1 MSRHFS
7 LMQTFSALLVVFLTT
22 SCGNYAVRRGMP
34 VVRENLAEQAR
45 QNLGYDARRSYD
57 ALYLESVR
65 QRERGRFDAQY
76 DLLTAA
82 LEINPQ
88 ASEALFDLARLEL
101 SFGGYSDSAH
111 VRRGDSL
118 LQRAVA
124 LEPGNRYYKE
134 MLGELMAERGD
145 LVRAI
150 DIYESLV
157 RDYGGTE
164 PLLTLVG
171 LYEERTDYDGA
182 IRALDRLQ
190 TLEGRTEAYSLEK
203 FKIYIQKGDTEHAY
217 AEIEALCAEFPLD
230 LRYRV
235 LLGDLYREYGQR
247 EMALAI
253 YRDVLTMEPE
263 NSLAQQSLLSY
274 YRETG
279 ADSLY
284 RATVDDVILN
294 PATQHAA
301 RINTMYTYITES
313 SQHFP
318 EDSTHIRQLFRT
330 TLQMPQ
336 EDRGLAE
343 LRVGYSKLLSEPE
356 DSLSAALK
364 RVLEI
369 EPDYGRAR
377 LELLQILGRHND
389 DSAAI
394 ALCREGQLYEPT
406 QVVFYYYE
414 GISHYRLDDK
424 KSALD
429 ALQRGVPHI
438 TSETYPELASDLFCT
453 MGDLLHDLNRN
464 AEAYAAYDSS
474 LVYNPEN
481 ILCLN
486 NYAYFLS
493 LDARDLDKAADMAR
507 RAVQTEPQ
515 NSTYLDTYAW
525 VLFVQRHYEQA
536 KIYIDETLKYISPED
551 NNAGLYEHAG
561 DIYYKCGERAQALEY
576 WKQALELTTDAKR
589 KAVLKKKIRYKKYYA
604 G

>member
-7 LMQTFSALLVVFLTT
+7 LLQAFTALVAVFLAT
-22 SCGNYAVRRGMP
+22 SCGNYAARREMP
-34 VVRENLAEQAR
+34 VVSENPAAQAR
-45 QNLGYDARRSYD
+45 QKLGYDARRTYD

-65 QRERGRFDAQY
+65 QRERGRYDAQY

-101 SFGGYSDSAH
+101 SFGGYSDSVH

-118 LQRAVA
+118 LQQAVA
-124 LEPGNRYYKE
+124 LEPSNRYYKE

-145 LVRAI
+145 FRQAI
-150 DIYESLV
+150 AIYESLV

-164 PLLTLVG
+164 SLVTLVG
-171 LYEERTDYDGA
+171 LYEESTDYDGA
-182 IRALDRLQ
+182 IRALNRLQ

-235 LLGDLYREYGQR
+235 LLGDLYREYGHR

-279 ADSLY
+279 EDSLY
-284 RATVDDVILN
+284 RATVDDVVLN
-294 PATQHAA
+294 PHTQHSA
-301 RINTMYTYITES
+301 RIGTMYTYITES
-313 SQHFP
+313 SQKYP
-318 EDSTHIRQLFRT
+318 EDSTHIRRLFRKA
-330 TLQMPQ
+330 LEMPQ
-336 EDRGLAE
+336 EDKGLAE
-343 LRVGYSKLLSEPE
+343 LRVGYSKLVGEPE
-356 DSLSAALK
+356 DSFSAALK

-369 EPDYGRAR
+369 EPDYGHAR
-377 LELLQILGRHND
+377 LELLQILGRQSD

-394 ALCREGQLYEPT
+394 ELCREGQLYEPT
-406 QVVFYYYE
+406 QAVYYYYE
-414 GISHYRLDDK
+414 GIFHYRLDDK
-424 KSALD
+424 ESALN

-438 TSETYPELASDLFCT
+438 TSETYPELASDLYST
-453 MGDLLHDLNRN
+453 MGDLLHDFGRN
-464 AEAYAAYDSS
+464 PEAYAAYDSS
-474 LVYNPEN
+474 LVYNPDN

-493 LDARDLDKAADMAR
+493 LEGRQLDKAAEMAR

-525 VLFVQRHYEQA
+525 VLFMQRHYEQA

-561 DIYYKCGERAQALEY
+561 DIYYKCGEREQALDY
-576 WKQALELTTDAKR
+576 WRQALALTTDAKR
-589 KAVLKKKIRYKKYYA
+589 KAVLKKKLRYKKYYA